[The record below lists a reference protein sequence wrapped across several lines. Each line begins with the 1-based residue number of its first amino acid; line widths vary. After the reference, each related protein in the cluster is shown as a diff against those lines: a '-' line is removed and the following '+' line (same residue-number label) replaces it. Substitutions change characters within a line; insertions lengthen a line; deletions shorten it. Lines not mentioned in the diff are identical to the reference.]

1 MLVRNVKLVFL
12 GDRGVGKSSM
22 LFRMTLE
29 HFTGSL
35 DTNLGSNFLSKSIQ
49 LNDTI
54 YKFQIWDTPGQER
67 LSTTNY
73 SSQLHGAS
81 AIVIVYD
88 VTNKNSF
95 SNATTSWWKKVQ
107 KHSADN
113 LVVAI
118 VGNKCDLEAG
128 RRVKTTDGQSF
139 AEANGAVFT
148 ETSALTST
156 NLVFLLQEIAQRLPP
171 TSCEQLEAESSS
183 QAKDTTD
190 STSKTSKKSG
200 CHLS

>member
-29 HFTGSL
+29 HFTGSI
-35 DTNLGSNFLSKSIQ
+35 DTNLGSSFLSKSIQ
-49 LNDTI
+49 LDGTT
-54 YKFQIWDTPGQER
+54 YKFQIWDTPGQEG
-67 LSTTNY
+67 LLTNY
-73 SSQLHGAS
+73 SSQMHGAS

-95 SNATTSWWKKVQ
+95 ANATTSWWKKVQ
-107 KHSADN
+107 KHGSAN
-113 LVVAI
+113 LVVAL
-118 VGNKCDLEAG
+118 VGNKCDLEAS
-128 RRVKTTDGQSF
+128 RKVKTTDGKSF
-139 AEANGAVFT
+139 ADSNGAVFV

-156 NLVFLLQEIAQRLPP
+156 NLVFLLQEIAQKLPP
-171 TSCEQLEAESSS
+171 TSCEEVEAGNDSSS
-183 QAKDTTD
+183 KPVSD

-200 CHLS
+200 CNLS